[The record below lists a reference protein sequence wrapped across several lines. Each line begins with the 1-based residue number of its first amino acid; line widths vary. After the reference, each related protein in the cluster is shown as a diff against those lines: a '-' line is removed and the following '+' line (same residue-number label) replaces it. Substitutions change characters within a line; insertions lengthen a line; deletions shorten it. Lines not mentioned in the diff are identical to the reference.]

1 MAGEPLASYTGGVA
15 GIPRTRPAEGAKLD
29 KGAWNYSAYREH
41 LRQERRASS
50 PPPTSTPAHTV
61 AEYNAV
67 FNGFAASL
75 TAAEAAR
82 CLVDAW
88 RRTRLEERDP
98 AYGHCAC
105 RPPDCACGATQPWH
119 HTHVPRVSRPRR
131 SVGEAVR
138 RPGHAG
144 EGLIVGV
151 IDTGFWP
158 ENPSFAP
165 LPEPRPDAAIIQKKW
180 YADGIDKCD
189 EGVNHLIACNN
200 KVIGAR
206 YYDASGL
213 GDWSGE
219 YTSPRDYD
227 GHGSHTAST
236 AAGDYGV
243 PATINGEKVGTVS
256 GMAPAA
262 RIAVYKALWTQA
274 DGDGSG
280 GTADLVHAIDDAVT
294 DGVDVINY
302 SISGSSKYV
311 VDPVGVAFFNAAA
324 AGVFIA
330 TSAGN
335 GGPEES
341 SVAHDTPW
349 TTTVAAS
356 THDRGSAKSV
366 TLGNGKTF
374 TGLGHGPALAGHPAG
389 RRGRFRTDRRRSVQ
403 SGALLPGN
411 AGSGQGQGQDRGVQ
425 AGRQPA
431 RRQEHRGA
439 SRPAV
444 SA

>member
-1 MAGEPLASYTGGVA
+1 MRSALLAVVLAAFAILTPPSSYAAPSGHAAPARPSRAVYLVQVAGQPLASYTGGVA
-15 GIPRTRPAEGAKLD
+15 GIPQTKPKEGAKLD
-29 KGAWNYSAYREH
+29 KGAWNYQAYREH
-41 LRQERRASS
+41 LRQERRQVLAA
-50 PPPTSTPAHTV
+50 AHVDSARTI
-61 AEYNAV
+61 AEYTAV

-82 CLVDAW
+82 VSS
-88 RRTRLEERDP
+88 TRGVVRVWKNEIRHTDTFTTPTFLGLAGDGGVWESRFGDP
-98 AYGHCAC
+98 A
-105 RPPDCACGATQPWH
+105 
-119 HTHVPRVSRPRR
+119 
-131 SVGEAVR
+131 
-138 RPGHAG
+138 HAG
-144 EGLIVGV
+144 QGMIVGV

-158 ENPSFAP
+158 ESPSFAP

-180 YADGIDKCD
+180 YADGVDKCD
-189 EGVNHLIACNN
+189 EGVNHPVACNN

-206 YYDASGL
+206 YYNASGL

-236 AAGDYGV
+236 AAGDYNV
-243 PATINGEKVGTVS
+243 PATINGEKVGLIS

-274 DGDGSG
+274 DGEGSG

-335 GGPEES
+335 SGPEES

-356 THDRGSAKSV
+356 THDRGAAKSV
-366 TLGNGKTF
+366 TLGNGKTY
-374 TGLGHGPALAGHPAG
+374 TGLGHGPALPA
-389 RRGRFRTDRRRSVQ
+389 TPLVDAV
-403 SGALLPGN
+403 
-411 AGSGQGQGQDRGVQ
+411 GSGV
-425 AGRQPA
+425 AGADPSKV
-431 RRQEHRGA
+431 ELCYPGL
-439 SRPAV
+439 
-444 SA
+444 